1 MILNIVFLLIP
12 IISIIAFLLDGDVLF
27 YITGIMVLIGL
38 IGLLIS
44 GKINPKSLIF
54 LAITCW
60 ICTKWASVF
69 DAIILGSNAF
79 IIANNILFV
88 VFVFIG
94 TRKPIKHI
102 KKSQQQHKPQCP
114 MTKLSQDEN
123 LRMTFRNYF
132 IHKLNSHPIS
142 NRNGT
147 EFDKELLLFVNKA
160 CEEIKNDEKYK
171 LLFWNFSELDEIA
184 YNPTIQ
190 LDANKILEEEKWRFL
205 QDNYKTYFNQRQ
217 ANTHYIALRING

>member
-1 MILNIVFLLIP
+1 MILNIIFLLIP
-12 IISIIAFLLDGDVLF
+12 IISVIAFLLDGDVLF
-27 YITGIMVLIGL
+27 YITGIMALIGL

-88 VFVFIG
+88 VLVFIG

-102 KKSQQQHKPQCP
+102 KKSQQQHKSQYPI
-114 MTKLSQDEN
+114 TKLSQDEN
-123 LRMTFRNYF
+123 LRMIFRNYF
-132 IHKLNSHPIS
+132 IHKLNNHPIS
-142 NRNGT
+142 NSDGI
-147 EFDKELLLFVNKA
+147 EFDKELLSFLEVIKA
-160 CEEIKNDEKYK
+160 TGLMI
-171 LLFWNFSELDEIA
+171 
-184 YNPTIQ
+184 
-190 LDANKILEEEKWRFL
+190 
-205 QDNYKTYFNQRQ
+205 
-217 ANTHYIALRING
+217 